1 MSIDLSTITSIEDAI
16 TVNLRVIATAL
27 RDHGLTQCSIEYSGY
42 GDSGEFNDVVVEPE
56 NQTARLPNLTVVTCD
71 SVFVGGAYDLKY
83 ATKECAFNDAVE
95 ALLDLLLEKGGHAGF
110 ENNEGGGGTLT
121 ITADG
126 KIEYDHYDNVVE
138 EVHASQEYSVTL
150 EPHVPP
156 APIPMNATNPVEP
169 FALGF

>member
-1 MSIDLSTITSIEDAI
+1 MAIDVSTITSRSDAI
-16 TVNLRVIATAL
+16 TTNLRVIATAL

-42 GDSGEFNDVVVEPE
+42 GDSGEFNDVVIEPE
-56 NQTARLPNLTVVTCD
+56 NQTATLPSLTIVTCQ
-71 SVFVGGAYDLKY
+71 SSYVGGAFHLQYT
-83 ATKECAFNDAVE
+83 AEECAFNEAVSTM
-95 ALLDLLLEKGGHAGF
+95 LDLLLDNGGHAGF

-138 EVHASQEYSVTL
+138 EVHATQEYSVTL
-150 EPHVPP
+150 EPDVPP